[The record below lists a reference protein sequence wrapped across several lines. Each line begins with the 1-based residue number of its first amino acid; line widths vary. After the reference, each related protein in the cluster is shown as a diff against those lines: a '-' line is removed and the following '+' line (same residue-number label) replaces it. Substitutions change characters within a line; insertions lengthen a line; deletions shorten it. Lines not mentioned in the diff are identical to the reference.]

1 MINTIKHLEK
11 HYNTDVNKL
20 LQGYAEGL
28 SMKDMATSVN
38 IGEMPCRTICAV
50 LNLRFKQRHRDND
63 LKILESRMAN
73 GGNLEL
79 LDRLSGD
86 LEVLQKEVYQN
97 ARTIQ
102 NLKDGNAVL
111 KRCIRQ
117 QAREEYFDNILL
129 SEIRS
134 QVAELTPSVIELP
147 KETTKDGTMFMV
159 LSDVHYNEVISSDVT
174 NGSNVM
180 NNDICKARILH
191 LVNQLVRASYNT
203 DKLRVYILGDMVNG
217 FIHLGQTVGEVPP
230 LKSVVELSE
239 FLGGILKSLSKAY
252 NHLEIRMVNGNHSR
266 VNDIQ
271 KTYHKAYDLEYV
283 LFHMLQAQLPDT
295 KMEYSTSG
303 YLVDIVEGMPIG
315 LLHGDTCRGYS
326 GQADASAYKIQNIVE
341 KLYGVRVVSLI
352 SGHTHKA
359 IVASNQ
365 FGGTNIVNGC
375 ADGISEYGLTG
386 GFDTIVPIQTIGRIC
401 EGRFREIHQ
410 VYLGDIN
417 DV

>member
-11 HYNTDVNKL
+11 HYNTDVTKL
-20 LQGYAEGL
+20 IQGYSEGL
-28 SMKDMATSVN
+28 SMKDMATSVG

-50 LNLRFKQRHRDND
+50 LNLRFKQRHREND
-63 LKILESRMAN
+63 LKVLASRMAD
-73 GGNLEL
+73 GGNPEL

-86 LEVLQKEVYQN
+86 LEVLQKEVYKN

-102 NLKDGNAVL
+102 NLKDGNSVL
-111 KRCIRQ
+111 KGCIRQ
-117 QAREEYFDNILL
+117 QAREEYFDGILL
-129 SEIRS
+129 SELKNQFS
-134 QVAELTPSVIELP
+134 ELTPSVIALP

-174 NGSNVM
+174 NGVNVM
-180 NNDICKARILH
+180 NNNICKARILE
-191 LVNQLVRASYNT
+191 LVNQLVRAKYNT
-203 DKLRVYILGDMVNG
+203 DKLRIYILGDMVNG
-217 FIHLGQTVGEVPP
+217 FIHLGQTVGDVPP

-239 FLGGILKSLSKAY
+239 FLGGIFKSLSKAY
-252 NHLEIRMVNGNHSR
+252 NNVEIRMVNGNHSR

-271 KTYHKAYDLEYV
+271 KSYHKAYDLEYV
-283 LFHMLQAQLPDT
+283 LFHMLQAQLQDI
-295 KMEYSTSG
+295 KMEYSTNG

-315 LLHGDTCRGYS
+315 LLHGDTSRSYS
-326 GQADASAYKIQNIVE
+326 GHADASAYKIQNIIE
-341 KLYGVRVVSLI
+341 NLYGVRVVSLI

-365 FGGTNIVNGC
+365 FGGVNIVNGC
-375 ADGISEYGLTG
+375 TSGINEYGLTG
-386 GFDTIVPIQTIGRIC
+386 GFDTIVPIQTIGRIS
-401 EGRFREIHQ
+401 EGRFREVHQ